1 MKQKQKSKE
10 KKKEVQ
16 KEVEDVEEDVD
27 QANFIQI
34 EKLQEHGIN
43 AADIAKLK
51 TSGFCTITS
60 IVMATKKELVNI
72 KGINQAKIDKIL

>member
-1 MKQKQKSKE
+1 MKQKQKSKD
-10 KKKEVQ
+10 KKKEVE
-16 KEVEDVEEDVD
+16 KEVQDLEEDIE
-27 QANFIQI
+27 QANFIEIQ
-34 EKLQEHGIN
+34 KLQEHGIN

-60 IVMATKKELVNI
+60 IVMATKKELCNI